1 MIFSIVFTLSAR
13 HSAGFLFSVYGKVRF
28 VVNKEMI
35 NIRER
40 WKPLAGSPSQSKPVG
55 FARFPLLSL
64 TRHLPPA
71 RGKSFLKVG
80 AFGSPCKLHLFAKG
94 SPFGRAGALA
104 PERARTLAW
113 EQTPPVSLRST
124 APSGMG
130 PLAWRQSFR
139 LKRKACGTPEAPS
152 PRELAKPSGFD

>member
-13 HSAGFLFSVYGKVRF
+13 HSAGFLLSVYGKVRF

-35 NIRER
+35 NTREE
-40 WKPLAGSPSQSKPVG
+40 KPLAGSPSQSKPVG

-80 AFGSPCKLHLFAKG
+80 ALGSPRRLHLFAKG

-104 PERARTLAW
+104 PERARTLA
-113 EQTPPVSLRST
+113 
-124 APSGMG
+124 
-130 PLAWRQSFR
+130 
-139 LKRKACGTPEAPS
+139 
-152 PRELAKPSGFD
+152 